1 MSSAQ
6 GLAHLHLSLPLT
18 LFLDDMLNG
27 TLGGLFSAAV
37 YHDKFNPLESA
48 ARSMAVFAAQKA
60 AQSLEKAKHPRKVQE
75 PEEPARTAMMQDA
88 KSAGYALK
96 LPVAF
101 IDDPIDMAE
110 QAYATGTDSSGELLP
125 KAGQQAANSSFFGHQ
140 SYAVT
145 VPFTARQQQKEYL
158 TRDAYQHSLRQWQAR
173 QVRQAH
179 VSADNSSL
187 GHGNLVNSQRAQAL
201 TTKEVQGWLYTL
213 ATSQWEQT
221 ASPSTQVHES
231 WWNTMKFGLLESLHE
246 EANLVR
252 EYVQKPLLEGLESTL
267 SGVSYIA
274 DELAPVFLNTPYTVS
289 EGAALEELALG
300 TARVAHFF
308 GETAKNSALIRRI
321 GLFGRGVE
329 TDKLFV
335 NQFPEHL
342 VDRSNIIPTTQLKN
356 INGRFN
362 YVVDENKNLIVGRVS
377 KNIGGGHIDLAS
389 GKPVQAAGEVRVING
404 QIKYFDNSS
413 GHYLPTGTSA
423 QQAAEEAFSNL
434 GFDTYEKYIE
444 KQWIEDLNHPNGGA
458 WRPNQ

>member
-1 MSSAQ
+1 MNW
-6 GLAHLHLSLPLT
+6 LSC
-18 LFLDDMLNG
+18 F
-27 TLGGLFSAAV
+27 
-37 YHDKFNPLESA
+37 
-48 ARSMAVFAAQKA
+48 
-60 AQSLEKAKHPRKVQE
+60 
-75 PEEPARTAMMQDA
+75 RTAMMQDA

-145 VPFTARQQQKEYL
+145 VPFTARQQQKNQIN
-158 TRDAYQHSLRQWQAR
+158 TDAYQHSLRQWQAR

-201 TTKEVQGWLYTL
+201 TIKEVQGWLYTL

-221 ASPSTQVHES
+221 ASPSTRVHES

-321 GLFGRGVE
+321 GLFGREAGKLPNYAAHNAADALRLKTTLSLQEAGILDETGKLTDVAVE
-329 TDKLFV
+329 TSRPAMRRGSVLENFSV
-335 NQFPEHL
+335 
-342 VDRSNIIPTTQLKN
+342 VDALTKDGSNIIDWEKLTTQSVEMPTGQR
-356 INGRFN
+356 IQVHFYR
-362 YVVDENKNLIVGRVS
+362 NKFT
-377 KNIGGGHIDLAS
+377 
-389 GKPVQAAGEVRVING
+389 GEVNYTHPDFKVKNTVDL
-404 QIKYFDNSS
+404 FPNVAEPE
-413 GHYLPTGTSA
+413 PTVTPPYYSP
-423 QQAAEEAFSNL
+423 
-434 GFDTYEKYIE
+434 Y
-444 KQWIEDLNHPNGGA
+444 
-458 WRPNQ
+458 